1 MHKTYA
7 THILPQSNS
16 ADTATYAEA
25 YSQLRLK
32 GLQQSPGS
40 FSSTFEEELRLS
52 NDEKIERLL
61 RKNRSV
67 IIAAVENGG
76 STPLCSQEWVGSV
89 TILGPMTRDE
99 YLAPFADKTFKSQWP
114 SPATT
119 TKSTAIASN
128 SKTISY
134 WHMTALYVDAT
145 HRRQGLAR
153 KLCDAAFQMIEQ
165 ESEHSLHELRIIIK
179 HGNFGVAQM
188 YEALDFAAIEL
199 NATLAEAVT
208 ASGEADVEAEVLA
221 REPKY
226 LVREGLI
233 MLKYL

>member
-7 THILPQSNS
+7 THVLPQSDS

-61 RKNRSV
+61 RKKRSV
-67 IIAAVENGG
+67 IIAAVDSGD

-99 YLAPFADKTFKSQWP
+99 YLAPFADKDLKSQWP
-114 SPATT
+114 SLATT
-119 TKSTAIASN
+119 TKSAASN

-145 HRRQGLAR
+145 HRRQGLAK

-165 ESEHSLHELRIIIK
+165 ETEHSLHELRIIIK